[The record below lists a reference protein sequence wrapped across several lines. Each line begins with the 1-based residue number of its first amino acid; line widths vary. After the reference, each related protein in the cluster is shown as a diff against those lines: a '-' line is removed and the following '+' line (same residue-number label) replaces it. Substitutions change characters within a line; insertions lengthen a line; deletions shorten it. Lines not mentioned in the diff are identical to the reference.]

1 MQRDDEEQEDR
12 MPQAPPIIVR
22 VGSVEMDIP
31 RSLGYFGGIAAAVS
45 VGLLE
50 PPLAVAIAAI
60 PFVKMLDR
68 PGVPQPGRF
77 VAEILDGA
85 MQPVG
90 STGEG
95 TVRIYDETSDD

>member
-1 MQRDDEEQEDR
+1 
-12 MPQAPPIIVR
+12 MPQENAMVVR
-22 VGSVEMDIP
+22 VGSVEMDVP
-31 RSLGYFGGIAAAVS
+31 RSVGYFGGIALAVG

-50 PPLAVAIAAI
+50 PPLAIAIAAI

-68 PGVPQPGRF
+68 RGVPRPGRF
-77 VAEILDGA
+77 VAEVLDGA

-95 TVRIYDETSDD
+95 TVRISDQTS